1 MDGSMFKHDSSTPV
15 SVEIILDGK
24 PTSVPLEMTVAAA
37 LLAIGEI
44 VSKISPISHKP
55 CSPHCLMG
63 VCFECLMEIN
73 GVQRQACMTTV
84 SEGMVINRNLGDGE
98 GRQS

>member
-1 MDGSMFKHDSSTPV
+1 MFKHDSSTPV
-15 SVEIILDGK
+15 SVEVILDGR
-24 PTSVPLEMTVAAA
+24 PISVPLEMSVAAA

-44 VSKISPISHKP
+44 VSKISPTSHKP
-55 CSPHCLMG
+55 CSPHCLIG

-73 GVQRQACMTTV
+73 GVQRQACMTIV